1 MFLLKLIRII
11 LIKYVIAYYFIL
23 LKYAHL
29 PLQVLLLTAISVT
42 GCSAVI
48 HYSNNYSYRV
58 FAPLESNHFLHFSS
72 NNIDETRFVYVFI
85 TMLHHDTVWKSTA
98 SVSK

>member
-1 MFLLKLIRII
+1 MLSHITLFYSNMLIC
-11 LIKYVIAYYFIL
+11 LYKFYFW
-23 LKYAHL
+23 
-29 PLQVLLLTAISVT
+29 TAICVT